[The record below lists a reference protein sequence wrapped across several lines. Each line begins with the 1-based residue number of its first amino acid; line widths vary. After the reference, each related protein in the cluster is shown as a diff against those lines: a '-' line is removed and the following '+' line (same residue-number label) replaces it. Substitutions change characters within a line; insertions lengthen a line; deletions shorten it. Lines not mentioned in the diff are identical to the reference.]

1 MSFQRTSLGLI
12 NALLRPFGA
21 ELAPARE
28 LERLRADGL
37 PTDPDSRPHRPLPD
51 EAAEYLRADNPRL
64 RELIERYAKAPGAV
78 TGHSLWTTEYI
89 EREVEL
95 QRFRADNAY
104 VYQFRDRNTE
114 ANHLLTAY
122 YLATI
127 DRLALLERLT
137 DDELFGAIAFP
148 WKGGQMVTR
157 DLLDSIAEI
166 EFLDETL
173 RISERRDYHVLDI
186 GAGYGRLAQRLVE
199 AFSGVSVHATDA
211 LAVSTFLCEFNLRFR
226 DASPRASAVPLDEL
240 DTLLGRQP
248 IDLATNVHSFS
259 ECPLNAVGWWLDLL
273 RDHKVPH
280 LMIIPNVDDHGGH
293 RLTAREPNG
302 DRVDFLPELERRGYK
317 LAVKRPKFAD
327 EAIQRVGVSP
337 SQHYLFELHTN

>member
-1 MSFQRTSLGLI
+1 MSFRSTALGLI
-12 NALLRPFGA
+12 NALLRPLGA
-21 ELAPARE
+21 EIAPVGE
-28 LERLRADGL
+28 LEQLRADRL

-64 RELIERYAKAPGAV
+64 RELMERYAKVSG
-78 TGHSLWTTEYI
+78 TTEQV
-89 EREVEL
+89 EGELEL
-95 QRFRADNAY
+95 QHFRANID
-104 VYQFRDRNTE
+104 QFRDRNTE

-240 DTLLGRQP
+240 DTLLQRQP
-248 IDLATNVHSFS
+248 IDLATNVHGFS

-337 SQHYLFELHTN
+337 SQHYLFELG

>member
-1 MSFQRTSLGLI
+1 MSFRSTALGLV
-12 NALLRPFGA
+12 NALLRPLGA
-21 ELAPARE
+21 EIATAGE
-28 LERLRADGL
+28 LERLRADRL
-37 PTDPDSRPHRPLPD
+37 PTDPDARPHRPLPD

-64 RELIERYAKAPGAV
+64 RELIERYAKAPGA
-78 TGHSLWTTEYI
+78 TEHAGGDL
-89 EREVEL
+89 EL
-95 QRFRADNAY
+95 QYFRADSGP
-104 VYQFRDRNTE
+104 FRDRNTE

-122 YLATI
+122 YMATI
-127 DRLALLERLT
+127 DRLGLLERLA

-211 LAVSTFLCEFNLRFR
+211 LAVSTFVCEFNLRFR

-240 DTLLGRQP
+240 DTLLQRQP
-248 IDLATNVHSFS
+248 IDLATDVHSFS
-259 ECPLNAVGWWLDLL
+259 SSPLKAVCWWLDLL

-293 RLTAREPNG
+293 RLTACEPNL
-302 DRVDFLPELERRGYK
+302 DRIDFLPELERRGYK

-337 SQHYLFELHTN
+337 SQHYLFELH